1 MRRRSFRRPKKRF
14 SSRGR
19 QSRGRR
25 SSVRAPKI
33 GFRMN

>member
-1 MRRRSFRRPKKRF
+1 MRRRSFKRPRRKS

-19 QSRGRR
+19 QYRGRR